1 MTEDKNNKT
10 ENVLLWKILSSVLGI
25 ILVLAL
31 SLLTYSTSKIVEM
44 ELRIVKLQSKID
56 QGIPP
61 GWWERE
67 VRCDVQ
73 ELKEGLQ
80 KLSDEIS
87 QLRRREG
94 LTVMDDSNDDSKDDS
109 KDERKMN

>member
-1 MTEDKNNKT
+1 MNEEKNDKNNDNSNSKT

-44 ELRIVKLQSKID
+44 ELRIVKLESKIE

-80 KLSDEIS
+80 KLSNEIS

-94 LTVMDDSNDDSKDDS
+94 LTGISDH
-109 KDERKMN
+109 DERKMN